1 MLGPAAPSTSPSLL
15 PRADDTEVTENAR
28 SGMADGDTPSD
39 DLSSCSPEVTA
50 IPSELPQRDASKLGT
65 SNSSQVERLQRRGSR
80 KQTLP
85 ERNPPGGQKVHEEND
100 SSPNSQLPQ
109 GEEQEQRRPSKNT
122 GRHPRASAET
132 RPGGETQQDKT
143 KASAAWAKCAKRLWK
158 EDEDMIMK
166 LKQEID
172 RQLTFAGI
180 FSAVLTAFNIEL
192 YTSLQPPVVDPS
204 LAILLH
210 ISAQLSSFSV
220 NNGGLINSTLPALS
234 MTIAQP
240 QVSSSA
246 IRINAWWFSS
256 LIMSLSATSIGISV
270 QQWLSSYLSHGPTD
284 YRTSARIRQHR
295 SSGLAKWR
303 VMEIANLLLVLL
315 QVALILFLIGL
326 LELLWPLDKVV
337 ASIATVLAGALVLFT
352 ICTSILPALAESCP
366 YKSTQ
371 AWWVMV
377 PLSSLKVAISFIAE
391 KTCLKNAITTTISL
405 AWTIYNHLKSVPFPD
420 VPHPQPRWMTY
431 RSWTE
436 YEEALVRYNT
446 ELDRSI
452 MLEIARMTVAEYTSL
467 EEIVRP
473 CLNSMQLSPALSCV
487 KTLLEERQSSVWT
500 GEKSDAVLLDIALDV
515 LARTQLEEF
524 KSVEKSIKSHQDSIL
539 LALWPLTTDIAVIPN
554 LQGSYKT
561 SHIVDVLSA
570 LLNSDQEYD
579 FSSDS
584 RWKASRL
591 LWLCRDL
598 FRDLTEKHARAV
610 ITYATA
616 FKENEYPEEFLERV
630 ALALHF
636 SAALCPP
643 DYQHTRSELL
653 AMLGHLQKGLD
664 TLDNDSPSSFLWDP
678 SVMSV
683 LSSSL
688 LHIAKERQD
697 PRIVNAALVRGL
709 EKWSTAG
716 KSLVGGNWFPEEF
729 STIHQCLQELHA
741 LLDSSSQADPA
752 PATSD
757 GSVDGTVDG
766 IGKNA
771 GNYVAGCATSPIYSA
786 IWCYRSGCSCH
797 STGSYLNFS

>member
-50 IPSELPQRDASKLGT
+50 VPSELPQRDASKLGT

-85 ERNPPGGQKVHEEND
+85 ERNPPGGQKVHEKND

-192 YTSLQPPVVDPS
+192 YTSLQPPAVDPS

-256 LIMSLSATSIGISV
+256 LIMSLCNVHRYISPAMAII
-270 QQWLSSYLSHGPTD
+270 LSQP
-284 YRTSARIRQHR
+284 RAHR
-295 SSGLAKWR
+295 SSYECSHPATSFGLAKWR

-391 KTCLKNAITTTISL
+391 KICLKNAITTTISL

-716 KSLVGGNWFPEEF
+716 KSL
-729 STIHQCLQELHA
+729 ELHA